1 MSPDVWDGAGEIV
14 PFPNQSMGDCSIG
27 SMRLGFCNSSQFFHF

>member
-14 PFPNQSMGDCSIG
+14 PFPNQSMGDCS
-27 SMRLGFCNSSQFFHF
+27 MRLGFCN